1 MKLHS
6 PALQRAYDR
15 FQQRRAAPPDG
26 MAQSTASR
34 QHPEL
39 KLAYITVGRST
50 KGMLYF
56 KIRYCPNCLRGT
68 VLDMVGEPPS
78 APDAHDLGIRRSR
91 DWSLDCRGGGAAG
104 R

>member
-15 FQQRRAAPPDG
+15 CQQRRTAPPATG
-26 MAQSTASR
+26 QPSTTG

-39 KLAYITVGRST
+39 KLAYSTVGRST

-91 DWSLDCRGGGAAG
+91 DWSLDCRGGGTAG